1 MRKSAPIFL
10 LGFITLFFIWPLF
23 KVGYT
28 AQTGSLEPATL
39 VMARRVAEQ
48 GIWGWFEGWY
58 LGFPFRFAGPPASW
72 WVLGAIEK
80 IGIFDLLAVYRI
92 LKALALV
99 AFPITFY
106 FLARRVF
113 GGVSAGPVKGSSQ
126 PTSSDERSTLFDTEI
141 HQLTSGVNRVLRAL
155 DGTPSARATRFKIG
169 NWKLEIGNSHF
180 PAFLASFFLIM
191 LPSVGYIFKKFFVL
205 GSGFGFAPAWM
216 QQEFSRSLG
225 LALLPLVLIFYWR
238 LLEKINYSRLVATI
252 IATALLFLTDG
263 VTSLALLVGLTVIVI
278 IEAHKGDTARKVA
291 AVGLAL
297 VLAFLLDA
305 FFFTPQNIR
314 LIASSPSISGIG
326 LVSFIKVMVQAAIGL
341 GPAVLVVASMKLLSK
356 GRQSLA
362 FIWLWLLPFIAITL
376 LFYFSNRQFLTE
388 YTRFLP
394 EMEMGIALLLGYL
407 IAQKA
412 SSIKYQVLSIQS
424 LWSVVV
430 LGAILITVV
439 YSFYKTPARWQIFK
453 TNPNIKNSV
462 EYQIA
467 KWLDQQLTT
476 NNKQLTTDIPD
487 RVFLSGSTAFWL
499 NEFAPD
505 VWQVRGGIDQASTN
519 PSWAPAVYHV
529 RTSPDAETSLLW
541 LKALRVG
548 YLVVHDQSSGEY
560 YHDFVYPAK
569 FEGKLEK
576 VFDNQA
582 GDRIYRI
589 DSPMASVTTQAGLKD
604 LLLPDPAKRNE
615 RQALDVYTG
624 WLQAGKRAKLEE
636 TSNGLLV
643 KAEIGKDEVLALG
656 ITYDR
661 GWQVKDLQ
669 GEKLKTAADPLGN
682 LVIFPQKEG
691 EQTITLKFQEGVDL
705 WLGIAVSLATLVF
718 IRFILSKKLPI
729 ILERAQKGWEEEEE

>member
-1 MRKSAPIFL
+1 MVRRIVPPVILAVLTIL
-10 LGFITLFFIWPLF
+10 FIWPLL
-23 KVGYT
+23 KIGY
-28 AQTGSLEPATL
+28 ANNLGSLEPATL
-39 VMARRVAEQ
+39 VMARRVAQ
-48 GIWGWFEGWY
+48 DGIWGWYANWY

-72 WVLGAIEK
+72 WFLGAIEK
-80 IGIFDLLAVYRI
+80 LGIFDLLAVYRF
-92 LKALALV
+92 LKAVSLM
-99 AFPITFY
+99 AFPISFY

-113 GGVSAGPVKGSSQ
+113 GVVSTGPVKGSSQ
-126 PTSSDERSTLFDTEI
+126 PTSSADKHSVIDSGNSSIKSIFD
-141 HQLTSGVNRVLRAL
+141 RVLRAL
-155 DGTPSARATRFKIG
+155 AGTPSAFATRKELPATSFVSVLFLVLFPSIG
-169 NWKLEIGNSHF
+169 YLF
-180 PAFLASFFLIM
+180 PKFWL
-191 LPSVGYIFKKFFVL
+191 VGT
-205 GSGFGFAPAWM
+205 SFGFAPAWM
-216 QQEFSRSLG
+216 QQELSRSMG

-238 LLEKINYSRLVATI
+238 LLEKINYTRLVVTI
-252 IATALLFLTDG
+252 LATALLFLTDG
-263 VTSLALLVGLTVIVI
+263 VTSLALLVGITAIVI
-278 IEAHKGDTARKVA
+278 IETHKGQTARKVT

-297 VLAFLLDA
+297 ALAFLLDA

-326 LVSFIKVMVQAAIGL
+326 LVSFIKVMIQAAIGL
-341 GPAVLVVASMKLLSK
+341 GPAVLIVASMKLLSK

-362 FIWLWLLPFIAITL
+362 FIWLWLLPFITITL

-394 EMEMGIALLLGYL
+394 EMEMGIALLIGYW

-439 YSFYKTPARWQIFK
+439 YSFYKTPAHWQIFK

-519 PSWAPAVYHV
+519 PSWARAVYHV
-529 RTSPDAETSLLW
+529 RTSADAQTSLLW
-541 LKALRVG
+541 LMALRVG
-548 YLVVHDQSSGEY
+548 YLVVHDQSSKEY
-560 YHDFVYPAK
+560 YHDFIYPAK

-582 GDRIYRI
+582 GDRIYRV
-589 DSPMASVTTQAGLKD
+589 DSPMASMTTQAGLKD